1 MSADRKM
8 DEDSGIAA
16 GQQMSF
22 LRFPT
27 EIQMQI
33 LSQLCY
39 HCTQEPKCPETTL
52 ALHNCSLV
60 CKSWRAITVPL
71 MWHQLSL
78 SGNRRVKVLT
88 GLFSEKPQLSKH
100 VESIRWDLL
109 DDPGVARDVSLMQT
123 ARTLGMIVSPPGP
136 DYFLLPYPY
145 RCESNLILGMQV
157 LLAVTDKIKNL
168 SLRGMWTSGHFKYL
182 ANRQGQRGMRC
193 IFPELRSVLISG
205 VPSPCRACWYDY
217 GHEERRH
224 DCRFLLQTAPK
235 LHTLELYGMGVSDLM
250 PMDESA
256 ASWLRQPL
264 PTHLRNIRF
273 CNSVFLGN
281 EDQEHFLRPLIEH
294 CAALE
299 RFTMQLWVC
308 YCLLDAVRITRLVS
322 PGDLV
327 DMLETQKNSLK
338 YLELNYLDP
347 HDKLYYINGD
357 DSDEAASDEAASDE
371 AASLGQITTNAWY
384 ASPNLA
390 SFPALEELH
399 IDEHSFCHHWQTP
412 SQVEDGPQTCLTDI
426 ISPSLQRL
434 LVLVGPKSRA
444 WGDIRHFCNQVA
456 RGRYPNLQRL
466 NIVFHVSRSDCRIPD
481 FLQAPDK
488 VPQAMMFRTKARAV
502 KHLLE
507 ATNVVFGAAVLAHD
521 TCQSVTKVFR
531 SLSDDMEEWLG
542 IETIEPPF
550 MSQEVDG
557 APEVCGN

>member
-1 MSADRKM
+1 MSADWKM
-8 DEDSGIAA
+8 DEDSDIAA

-33 LSQLCY
+33 LSQLCC
-39 HCTQEPKCPETTL
+39 HCTQEPKCPETAL

-78 SGNRRVKVLT
+78 SGNRWVKFLT
-88 GLFSEKPQLSKH
+88 GLFSEKPQLAKH
-100 VESIRWDLL
+100 VESIRCDLL
-109 DDPGVARDVSLMQT
+109 DDPQVARDLSLRQT
-123 ARTLGMIVSPPGP
+123 AVTLGMTRPGP
-136 DYFLLPYPY
+136 DYFLLPYAY
-145 RCESNLILGMQV
+145 HYESNVILGMQV

-168 SLRGMWTSGHFKYL
+168 SLRGIWTSGLFKYL
-182 ANRQGQRGMRC
+182 ANRQGQRGMRY
-193 IFPELRSVLISG
+193 IFPELRSVLIQG
-205 VPSPCRACWYDY
+205 VPSPCRACWRDY
-217 GHEERRH
+217 AHGDRRL

-235 LHTLELYGMGVSDLM
+235 LHTLELYGMGVFDV
-250 PMDESA
+250 PMDERA
-256 ASWLRQPL
+256 TNLLRQPL

-273 CNSVFLGN
+273 CNSAFLGD
-281 EDQEHFLRPLIEH
+281 EDQELFLRPLIGH

-308 YCLLDAVRITRLVS
+308 YCLFFNAVRTTRLVS

-347 HDKLYYINGD
+347 HDVLYHIDHGSGN
-357 DSDEAASDEAASDE
+357 DSDEAASVV
-371 AASLGQITTNAWY
+371 QITTNAWY

-390 SFPALEELH
+390 TFPALEELH

-412 SQVEDGPQTCLTDI
+412 SHVEDGPQTCLTDI
-426 ISPSLQRL
+426 VSPSVQRL
-434 LVLVGPKSRA
+434 LVLVRPKSRA

-466 NIVFHVSRSDCRIPD
+466 NIVFHVSDCRIPD

-521 TCQSVTKVFR
+521 TFESVTKVFR

-542 IETIEPPF
+542 IETIELPLK
-550 MSQEVDG
+550 SQEDDG